1 MVKGIAS
8 TGVVGLV
15 LLAACGA
22 MGQSRESLP
31 DAPSAV
37 AAQTQRLNAP
47 VEEAGS
53 PLSVGSM
60 GGAMGVG
67 AGPVR
72 HDEVLVFN
80 GSASRKNPDAAFRK
94 YLSSTPVKQ
103 QPNSAS
109 GGSLMNRATHAAA
122 RTVITRNQSGKGKLN
137 TSYLLRTLSA
147 VAKDSASTPYWRRH
161 FGDAAGDFGS
171 TVGSDVGMNL
181 WHEFGP
187 GIERLAKNHIPAFFP
202 RIGEHSAK

>member
-15 LLAACGA
+15 LLAACA
-22 MGQSRESLP
+22 AVGQSRESLP
-31 DAPSAV
+31 DAPSAVV

-47 VEEAGS
+47 VEEAG
-53 PLSVGSM
+53 PATSVG
-60 GGAMGVG
+60 AAV
-67 AGPVR
+67 GPVR
-72 HDEVLVFN
+72 RDEVLVFN
-80 GSASRKNPDAAFRK
+80 GAASRKNPDDVFRK
-94 YLSSTPVKQ
+94 YLSSTPVRQ

-109 GGSLMNRATHAAA
+109 GGSLMSRATHAAA

-161 FGDAAGDFGS
+161 FSDAAGDFGS
-171 TVGSDVGMNL
+171 TLGSDAGMNL

-187 GIERLAKNHIPAFFP
+187 GIERALKSHVPDFLSKIEG
-202 RIGEHSAK
+202 RIGRG